1 MTAAESGD
9 MTEPAGRL
17 SVPAVARP
25 AAAPVP
31 AVRNTAAATRDAGAA
46 VTDLYAAHYRSLVG
60 LAALLLGDQAMAEQV
75 VQDAFVA
82 MHGGW
87 RRLRDTDKAL
97 GYLRRSVIDGSRS
110 ALAHR
115 AAAGRTAAQL
125 APEVPGTQ
133 AEVPGTQADAPGVQH
148 GAPTLTEHSAMVA
161 AMGRLPLRQREVLVL
176 RFYADM
182 SPAQIASAMGISP
195 GAVEGH
201 MARALSSLNSLL
213 EAQA

>member
-9 MTEPAGRL
+9 MTEPAARL
-17 SVPAVARP
+17 SGPPVART

-31 AVRNTAAATRDAGAA
+31 AVRNTAAAARDASAA

-60 LAALLLGDQAMAEQV
+60 VAALLLRDQAVAEQV

-82 MHGGW
+82 MHTGW
-87 RRLRDTDKAL
+87 RRVRDSDKAL
-97 GYLRRSVIDGSRS
+97 SYLRRSVIDGSRS
-110 ALAHR
+110 ALAHG
-115 AAAGRTAAQL
+115 AVAGRT
-125 APEVPGTQ
+125 
-133 AEVPGTQADAPGVQH
+133 
-148 GAPTLTEHSAMVA
+148 PTLPEHAAMVDA
-161 AMGRLPLRQREVLVL
+161 LDRLPLRQREALVL

-201 MARALSSLNSLL
+201 TARALSSLRSLL
-213 EAQA
+213 EARA

>member
-9 MTEPAGRL
+9 MTEPAARL
-17 SVPAVARP
+17 SGPAVART

-31 AVRNTAAATRDAGAA
+31 AVRNTAAAARDASAA

-60 LAALLLGDQAMAEQV
+60 VAALLLRDQAAAEQV

-82 MHGGW
+82 MHAGW
-87 RRLRDTDKAL
+87 RRVRDSDKAL
-97 GYLRRSVIDGSRS
+97 SYLRRSVIDGSRS
-110 ALAHR
+110 ALAHG
-115 AAAGRTAAQL
+115 AVAGRTAAQL
-125 APEVPGTQ
+125 TSGAPPGAPRAPLGAPVTQ
-133 AEVPGTQADAPGVQH
+133 QD
-148 GAPTLTEHSAMVA
+148 APTLPEHAAMVDA
-161 AMGRLPLRQREVLVL
+161 LDRLPLRQREALVL

-201 MARALSSLNSLL
+201 TARALSSLRSLP
-213 EAQA
+213 EART